1 VAAVATG
8 CLGQPGLVE
17 RRDLDQLDQLDP
29 LHQQLRD
36 PVTALHVDRRDRVE
50 VDQRNL
56 DLSTVARVDG
66 ARAVDDRKPHPRR
79 QSRARM
85 HQPDHPERDGH
96 RDARADQGALTGR
109 QLDVFGAIEIDP
121 GIAFM
126 GAAGQREPGIEADN
140 FHFKARLVDTGAQIT
155 LDRVSDT
162 RVAPHSVRYRER
174 LWVPWWWWPPAF
186 GLAGLLAFEVNL
198 GVSALPGWL
207 PYAML
212 FTAAAATLLWLG
224 RVEIRVTQGSPA
236 HGVEEVD
243 AVELWAGPAHLPVTV
258 ITRSAEIPRS
268 AKSAA
273 LGRQLDPAAYVLHRA
288 WIGPLVLLVLDD
300 PDDPTPYWLVSCRR
314 PERVLSALR
323 N

>member
-1 VAAVATG
+1 MAAVATG
-8 CLGQPGLVE
+8 CFSQPRLVE

-36 PVTALHVDRRDRVE
+36 AVTAMHVDRRDRVE

-66 ARAVDDRKPHPRR
+66 PRAVDNRKPYPRR
-79 QSRARM
+79 QSRARVD
-85 HQPDHPERDGH
+85 QPDHAERDGH
-96 RDARADQGALTGR
+96 RYAGAHQGALPR
-109 QLDVFGAIEIDP
+109 PELDVFCAVEVDP
-121 GIAFM
+121 RVALVSAG
-126 GAAGQREPGIEADN
+126 GQREPGIEADY
-140 FHFKARLVDTGAQIT
+140 FHFKARLVDTGPQIT

-186 GLAGLLAFEVNL
+186 GLAVLLAFEINL
-198 GVSALPGWL
+198 GVSALPQWL
-207 PYAML
+207 PYAVL
-212 FTAAAATLLWLG
+212 FSAAAATLLWLG
-224 RVEIRVTQGSPA
+224 RVEIRVTQGTD
-236 HGVEEVD
+236 GD

-258 ITRSAEIPRS
+258 IARSAEIPRS

-288 WIGPLVLLVLDD
+288 WVGPLVLLVLDD
-300 PDDPTPYWLVSCRR
+300 PDDPTPYWLVSCRH

-323 N
+323 S